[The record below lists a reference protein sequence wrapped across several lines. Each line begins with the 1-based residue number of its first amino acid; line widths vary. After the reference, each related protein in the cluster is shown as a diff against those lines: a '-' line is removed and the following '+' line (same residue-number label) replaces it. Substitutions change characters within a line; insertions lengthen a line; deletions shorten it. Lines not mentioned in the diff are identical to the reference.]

1 MPWGQ
6 IVVGPPGSGK
16 TTYCAG
22 VQQFLEAAPLPLR
35 RRTVVVN
42 LDPANHTPPQNL
54 VNSSSRSSR
63 VTPMPSIAQASD
75 SAEFG
80 SLEMS
85 GRRRRAWLIVLRV

>member
-22 VQQFLEAAPLPLR
+22 VAQFLAAAPLALR

-42 LDPANHTPPQNL
+42 LDPANHARHSREIQGTIRYFHAIPYDGYFIWGATAGMLMNL
-54 VNSSSRSSR
+54 Y
-63 VTPMPSIAQASD
+63 
-75 SAEFG
+75 E
-80 SLEMS
+80 
-85 GRRRRAWLIVLRV
+85 VLTDA